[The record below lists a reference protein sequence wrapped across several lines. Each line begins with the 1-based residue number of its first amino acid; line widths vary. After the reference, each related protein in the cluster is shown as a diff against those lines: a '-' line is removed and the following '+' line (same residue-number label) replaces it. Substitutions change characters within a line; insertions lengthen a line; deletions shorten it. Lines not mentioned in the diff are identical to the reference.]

1 MSKLFWVT
9 AVNDLTSQPLVGIVI
24 IIVWKDRHKN
34 WQLFLSQDD
43 VLKIDQLRRI
53 FIIQNDFYNV
63 ELPKHACVGRTN
75 FCLFKVVP
83 TYWCKQC
90 SLFIRQTQSLYNQF
104 LPINNLPSYVPIQ
117 SFLCLST
124 PSHCF
129 YIHLGILMLVACRA
143 FIHYHISCELT
154 EWPLCFII
162 TICIFQVYQLA
173 YLKEHEIHNQ
183 FSWTWS
189 LQTLWFETKTT
200 L

>member
-1 MSKLFWVT
+1 M
-9 AVNDLTSQPLVGIVI
+9 
-24 IIVWKDRHKN
+24 
-34 WQLFLSQDD
+34 
-43 VLKIDQLRRI
+43 KIDQLGRI

-63 ELPKHACVGRTN
+63 ELPKHAGVGRTN

-162 TICIFQVYQLA
+162 TIWIHFPCIFQVYQLA